1 MSTKEQ
7 SPEWYRDWF
16 GEEYLA
22 LYPHRDQDEARAAVE
37 LVLQTLD
44 VPAGRT
50 LDLACGAGRHLFEFH
65 RHGLWTAGLDLSA
78 ALLARAR
85 ADGPDL
91 PLVRGDMRDL
101 PFADGSFDLAV
112 NFFTSFGYF
121 ADPIDDRRVLEEFR
135 RVLTGKGKFALDFLN
150 ADRVRNNLVERDERE
165 LNGMRVVQERHLAE
179 DGRIVVKRI
188 QIYDPGSEDVSGAFQ
203 ERVRLYS
210 LEELLSMFG
219 SVSLRALH
227 QFGDYGGST
236 FDLDSP
242 RLILMGEAK

>member
-1 MSTKEQ
+1 MSTQER

-22 LYPHRDQDEARAAVE
+22 LYPHRDQEEARAAVE
-37 LVLQTLD
+37 LVVQTLGL
-44 VPAGRT
+44 PPGRT
-50 LDLACGAGRHLFEFH
+50 LDLACGGGRHLFEFR
-65 RHGLWTAGLDLSA
+65 RHGLWTVGLDLSA

-91 PLVRGDMRDL
+91 ALVRGDMRDL
-101 PFADGSFDLAV
+101 PFADGSFELVV

-165 LNGMRVVQERHLAE
+165 LNGVRVVQKRHLVE
-179 DGRIVVKRI
+179 DGRIVVKQI
-188 QIYDPGSEDVSGAFQ
+188 QIYDPPGEDISGAFQ

-210 LEELLSMFG
+210 LEELLSMFD

-227 QFGDYGGST
+227 RFGDYSGSA

-242 RLILMGEAK
+242 RLILIGEAQ